1 MEYLTQPAQVA
12 IQQPRQANDADA
24 ASRNLIL
31 GRALVEARRGVVT
44 DGEPLHEVDV
54 AWLRARGRVWR
65 SRRQPAAS
73 HRASRRRWTRQVVQ
87 HRRDIEPAPADH
99 LGGGEVGSR
108 TPSFRGHRQRPP
120 RDPLTIVLSSGNQAP
135 SPSTPTSPSTR
146 RSPRGSPGGPRRRGD
161 YAVTPFQLTTQD
173 DIGWR
178 VATITGRPDLQRLQ
192 TGSAEPRDSP
202 RGRAACRR

>member
-1 MEYLTQPAQVA
+1 V
-12 IQQPRQANDADA
+12 PR
-24 ASRNLIL
+24 
-31 GRALVEARRGVVT
+31 
-44 DGEPLHEVDV
+44 
-54 AWLRARGRVWR
+54 R
-65 SRRQPAAS
+65 SRRYVSWFVAPARQAKERQLKQPWIGADAPRS
-73 HRASRRRWTRQVVQ
+73 GQSRGFEPEGECGGHVVSPQRRTELPGDDGPRQVVQ

-99 LGGGEVGSR
+99 LEVGEVGSR

-146 RSPRGSPGGPRRRGD
+146 RSPRSSPGGPRRRGD
-161 YAVTPFQLTTQD
+161 YTVTPFQLTTQD